1 MVSHPDWT
9 RHPKSPSEEEALEPP
24 SKSSRK
30 RASHALQELGI
41 ELVGL
46 SPERLRKLPLSEPLY
61 LAIREAQRFTNR
73 RDEALR
79 RQMQYVGK
87 LMRTVDPEPIQAQ
100 LDVFRGLSSVEVARQ
115 HRLEKLRNDL
125 LEDEKVVQY
134 IVDTWP
140 EVDVQY
146 LRTLRRNALKERE
159 HSKPPKAFREIFKVL
174 RDLDAAAQAAS
185 AADSAGEDDTDEAEQ
200 S

>member
-9 RHPKSPSEEEALEPP
+9 RHPKSPSDEEDLEPP

-41 ELVGL
+41 ELVAL

-140 EVDVQY
+140 TVDVQY

-159 HSKPPKAFREIFKVL
+159 QSKPPKAFREIFKVL
-174 RDLDAAAQAAS
+174 RDLDAAAQAES
-185 AADSAGEDDTDEAEQ
+185 AAGSAGEDDTDEAEQ

>member
-1 MVSHPDWT
+1 MASHADSSRFNSPPPD
-9 RHPKSPSEEEALEPP
+9 EDDLEPP

-30 RASHALQELGI
+30 RASHALQDLGV
-41 ELVGL
+41 ELVSL
-46 SPERLRKLPLSEPLY
+46 SPERLKKLPLSEPLY

-100 LDVFRGLSSVEVARQ
+100 LDVFRGLSSAEVARQ

-125 LEDEKVVQY
+125 LDDEKIVEY
-134 IVDTWP
+134 IVNTWP
-140 EVDVQY
+140 TVDVQY

-174 RDLDAAAQAAS
+174 RDLDAAAQAAT
-185 AADSAGEDDTDEAEQ
+185 AAGDDEQDDADREEQ

>member
-1 MVSHPDWT
+1 MVSHAD
-9 RHPKSPSEEEALEPP
+9 SPRSKGPHADEDEYEPP

-30 RASHALQELGI
+30 RASHALQDLGT
-41 ELVGL
+41 ELVAL
-46 SPERLRKLPLSEPLY
+46 SPERLRKLALPESLY
-61 LAIREAQRFTNR
+61 LAIREAQRFSNR

-87 LMRTVDPEPIQAQ
+87 LMRGVDPEPIQAQ
-100 LDVFRGLSSVEVARQ
+100 LDVFRGLSSAEVARQ

-125 LEDEKVVQY
+125 LDDEKVVQY
-134 IVDTWP
+134 IVETWP
-140 EVDVQY
+140 AVDVQY

-159 HSKPPKAFREIFKVL
+159 QSRPPKAFREIFKVL
-174 RDLDAAAQAAS
+174 RELDAAAQAEAQG
-185 AADSAGEDDTDEAEQ
+185 ADGAGDDSKEAEQ

>member
-1 MVSHPDWT
+1 MASHAD
-9 RHPKSPSEEEALEPP
+9 SPRSKGPHSDEEDFEPP

-30 RASHALQELGI
+30 RAMHALQDLGT
-41 ELVGL
+41 ELVAL
-46 SPERLRKLPLSEPLY
+46 SPERLRKLELPESLY
-61 LAIREAQRFTNR
+61 LAIREAQRFSNR

-100 LDVFRGLSSVEVARQ
+100 LDVFRGLSSTEIARQ
-115 HRLEKLRNDL
+115 HRLEKLRTDL
-125 LEDEKVVQY
+125 LEDEKVIQY

-140 EVDVQY
+140 TVDVQY

-174 RDLDAAAQAAS
+174 RDLDAAAQVEAA
-185 AADSAGEDDTDEAEQ
+185 AGEHGQDDNDQTEH

>member
-9 RHPKSPSEEEALEPP
+9 RHPKSPSDEEDLEPP

-41 ELVGL
+41 ELVAL

-140 EVDVQY
+140 TVDVQY

-159 HSKPPKAFREIFKVL
+159 QSKPPKAFREIFKVL
-174 RDLDAAAQAAS
+174 RDLDAAAQAKPATDE
-185 AADSAGEDDTDEAEQ
+185 ADEDDIDEAEQ

>member
-9 RHPKSPSEEEALEPP
+9 RHPKSPSDEEDLEPP

-41 ELVGL
+41 ELVAL

-159 HSKPPKAFREIFKVL
+159 QSKPPKAFREIFKIL
-174 RDLDAAAQAAS
+174 RDLDAAAQAK
-185 AADSAGEDDTDEAEQ
+185 AATDETGEDDTDEAGQ
-200 S
+200 P